1 MERLLTF
8 SNQQLL
14 FITVIKTLGIH
25 KAESLC
31 CTLETVTDYVNQL
44 DSNIKQKVYKMKE
57 KLVKEENLRDKQHF
71 TWQVRKLRLKE
82 GQDSTPG
89 FASSPCQGSACSEV
103 LPTLVQRAPG
113 WKPHLASCEVRA
125 TSIPEKMIA
134 HTPSLR

>member
-1 MERLLTF
+1 MTGDKMVGWHH
-8 SNQQLL
+8 QLNGHESEQASGVGDGQGSL
-14 FITVIKTLGIH
+14 ACCSPWGRNPEILVVPREKTP
-25 KAESLC
+25 
-31 CTLETVTDYVNQL
+31 T
-44 DSNIKQKVYKMKE
+44 
-57 KLVKEENLRDKQHF
+57 
-71 TWQVRKLRLKE
+71 LKE